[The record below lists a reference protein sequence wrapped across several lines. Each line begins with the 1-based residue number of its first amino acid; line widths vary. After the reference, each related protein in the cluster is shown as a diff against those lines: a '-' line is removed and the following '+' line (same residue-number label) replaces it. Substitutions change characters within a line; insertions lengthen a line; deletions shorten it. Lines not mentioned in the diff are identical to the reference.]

1 MDTVHLSCF
10 TNSSEQVEWRINSTF
25 QRGHRKYDESRRI
38 YVLSGMMKKFA
49 LTGRYSVSAG
59 DGFYNLTISKVNVSE
74 AGEYICHEALGNG
87 PRSSTQ
93 LTVLG
98 KIS

>member
-1 MDTVHLSCF
+1 
-10 TNSSEQVEWRINSTF
+10 
-25 QRGHRKYDESRRI
+25 
-38 YVLSGMMKKFA
+38 MMKKFA

-59 DGFYNLTISKVNVSE
+59 DGFYNLTIAKVNVSE

-98 KIS
+98 KISKVFRIFKLFTENVLMLYSPEA